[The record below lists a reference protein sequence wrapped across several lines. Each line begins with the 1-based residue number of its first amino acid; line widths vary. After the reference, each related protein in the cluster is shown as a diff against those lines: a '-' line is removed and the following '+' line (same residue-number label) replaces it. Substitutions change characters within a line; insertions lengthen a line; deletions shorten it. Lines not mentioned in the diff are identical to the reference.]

1 MLSHPSCCRS
11 RDSISRSRS
20 SGRESSSSTG
30 AARSESHAA
39 PSGAAVAAAA
49 ALLPQQ
55 QQQPTMSC
63 RQSRAMARPAPLAPL
78 LLLHLLLLAP
88 PPPRANAQTDNDRR
102 AAHYLDGVF
111 QYDALRTDDVVA
123 PPGTVCD
130 HEQWSEAEC
139 FTGAS
144 TLHPPVRPPVRWSA
158 AGLPPLRLSAAVGE
172 DARRELRLRAP
183 KPAPAPPRPARHS
196 LVTRSLALISS
207 SSRRG

>member
-172 DARRELRLRAP
+172 DGRRELRLRAP

-196 LVTRSLALISS
+196 LVTRSLALSS